1 VAHGRSL
8 IPIKQRR
15 VILRDRIGQDQ
26 RIQEERARAHL
37 KLQKKLIRSQTLPN
51 RIPKGKVLARD
62 EH

>member
-1 VAHGRSL
+1 MAHGRSL

-37 KLQKKLIRSQTLPN
+37 KLQKKLTRSQILPN